1 MLCDRLMEIVSQI
14 IFMHIIVILMHK
26 FCLQQYNRNHGNR
39 DPVQSHNY
47 LFIYFFVSRYLQVR
61 WSHQR
66 VGRLDT

>member
-26 FCLQQYNRNHGNR
+26 FCLQHGTR
-39 DPVQSHNY
+39 DPVQSLNY

-66 VGRLDT
+66 VGRLHT